1 MLFLFFKKVQTERLR
16 RITGEHLP
24 LFIDLRARHE
34 ADCVREIM
42 EMKRKVITTT
52 MNIFWGITI
61 MRMMTGVSTT
71 VFLDNQNH
79 FKVKCV
85 KPREMNET

>member
-1 MLFLFFKKVQTERLR
+1 
-16 RITGEHLP
+16 
-24 LFIDLRARHE
+24 
-34 ADCVREIM
+34 M

-71 VFLDNQNH
+71 DFLDSQNN

-85 KPREMNET
+85 KPRELYETPNLCNFIRGFRGGQGPLSKKSQKYSVS